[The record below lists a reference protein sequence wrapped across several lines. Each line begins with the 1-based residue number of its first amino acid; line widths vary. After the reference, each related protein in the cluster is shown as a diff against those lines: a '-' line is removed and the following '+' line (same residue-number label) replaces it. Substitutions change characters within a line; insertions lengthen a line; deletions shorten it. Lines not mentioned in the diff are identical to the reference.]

1 MIWGRR
7 RRGRPA
13 LFAVCTR
20 FAEGYVPAFIGRG
33 KGKKPNDAMRI
44 INRIENQQWMLW
56 RGNMQEKGGYWDDDM
71 ARELAEYE
79 KCFYDARNLKKD
91 VLKRKYRPLR
101 EILRRVRDWAA
112 ARKTRRADWNPI
124 GGPRSHTPAKITA
137 ALSL

>member
-1 MIWGRR
+1 MRPFAVSGGGIVTAHKHL
-7 RRGRPA
+7 PA
-13 LFAVCTR
+13 LMPF
-20 FAEGYVPAFIGRG
+20 PASG
-33 KGKKPNDAMRI
+33 
-44 INRIENQQWMLW
+44 
-56 RGNMQEKGGYWDDDM
+56 GGYWDDDM
-71 ARELAEYE
+71 AREWAEYQ

-124 GGPRSHTPAKITA
+124 GAPRSHTRAKIAA

>member
-1 MIWGRR
+1 MPKTPKKRTRR
-7 RRGRPA
+7 SNA
-13 LFAVCTR
+13 TR
-20 FAEGYVPAFIGRG
+20 Y
-33 KGKKPNDAMRI
+33 
-44 INRIENQQWMLW
+44 Q
-56 RGNMQEKGGYWDDDM
+56 
-71 ARELAEYE
+71 YE

>member
-1 MIWGRR
+1 
-7 RRGRPA
+7 
-13 LFAVCTR
+13 
-20 FAEGYVPAFIGRG
+20 
-33 KGKKPNDAMRI
+33 MRI

-71 ARELAEYE
+71 AREWAEYQ

-124 GGPRSHTPAKITA
+124 GGPRSHTPAKIAA
-137 ALSL
+137 ALRL